1 MVRGYFPKLRDAALV
16 GQARGVCPRTVVDG
30 YRTPRMEHAS
40 GRWPKRAWHVSRK
53 DYALSLGF
61 HYGVRDWHRGE
72 QRPCVGMQRVL
83 VQLVAVCDLSYLA
96 QVHHHYAVAD
106 VAHHRKVVGHEEV
119 GQVELRLKLLQEVY
133 KLSLNGHVQG

>member
-16 GQARGVCPRTVVDG
+16 GQARGVCPSTVVDG

-61 HYGVRDWHRGE
+61 HYGVRF
-72 QRPCVGMQRVL
+72 
-83 VQLVAVCDLSYLA
+83 SYSS
-96 QVHHHYAVAD
+96 
-106 VAHHRKVVGHEEV
+106 
-119 GQVELRLKLLQEVY
+119 LRSAISAILPRY
-133 KLSLNGHVQG
+133 ITTMRSLMWRTTERSWATKR